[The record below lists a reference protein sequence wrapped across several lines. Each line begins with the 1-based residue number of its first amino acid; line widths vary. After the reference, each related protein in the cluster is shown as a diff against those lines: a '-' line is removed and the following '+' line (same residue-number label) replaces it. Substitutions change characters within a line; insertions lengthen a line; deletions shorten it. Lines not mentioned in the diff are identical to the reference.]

1 MKAQVLHRPGE
12 PEQFSYQDWPQPQ
25 PGPGEVLVRQHATSV
40 NPADCKIR
48 RNGSAL
54 APGLPAVLGADVA
67 GEVVALGPGV
77 GAFALGDQVFGCAGG
92 VRGMPG
98 SYAEFI
104 AADVRLLARRPHSLS
119 LRQAAALP
127 LAGITAYEGLVDR
140 ARVRAGQRVLVYGA
154 TGGVG
159 HLAVQIAKARG
170 AHVTAVV
177 STPEKA
183 ALARSLGADEVVLYR
198 AEGLDGYVERLTDG
212 LGFDLVFD
220 AVGGDNLNLAIQAAR
235 PQGQV
240 VTLVARQSYDLGAA
254 FAKGLSI
261 HILFML
267 IPMLHD
273 LERARHGEILR
284 ELARLADEGLLAPL
298 LDCATFALAD
308 LPAAHRR
315 LESGAALGKVVVDIA
330 LAEPVQATVQV

>member
-1 MKAQVLHRPGE
+1 MKAQVLYRPGE

-25 PGPGEVLVRQHATSV
+25 PGPGEVLVRLHATSV

-48 RNGSAL
+48 LNGSAL
-54 APGLPAVLGADVA
+54 GPELPAVLGADVA
-67 GEVVALGPGV
+67 GEVVALGAGV
-77 GAFALGDQVFGCAGG
+77 SVFAIGDQVFGCAGG
-92 VRGMPG
+92 VRGMHG
-98 SYAEFI
+98 SYAEYI
-104 AADVRLLARRPHSLS
+104 AADVHLLARRPLSLS

-159 HLAVQIAKARG
+159 HFAVQIAKACG
-170 AHVTAVV
+170 AHVSAVV
-177 STPEKA
+177 STPKKA
-183 ALARSLGADEVVLYR
+183 AVARSLGADEVVLYR
-198 AEGLDGYVERLTDG
+198 DEGPDDYVERLTDG

-240 VTLVARQSYDLGAA
+240 VTLVARQSYDLSAA
-254 FAKGLSI
+254 FAKGLSL
-261 HILFML
+261 HIVFML

-284 ELARLADEGLLAPL
+284 ELARLADDGRITPL
-298 LDCATFALAD
+298 LDAERFDLAE

-315 LESGAALGKVVVDIA
+315 LESGAAVGKVVVDIPA
-330 LAEPVQATVQV
+330 AEPARAAQA